1 MGINYKVSIKIFGA
15 ILSVLGLA
23 MLLPLIV
30 AIIYGELSS
39 IRTFLKILVP
49 AIVIGET
56 LRRAIPSNK
65 ATLKMRDG
73 VFIVSISWILC
84 SIIGCLPFYVSGS
97 IPNFIDALFE
107 SCSGFSTT
115 GSTILNNIEALPK
128 AMLFWRAFSHWLG
141 GMGILV
147 FTIALLPA
155 LGVDGQQIAAAE
167 VPGPTLSKITPK
179 LSDTARYLY
188 ILYFLLTLAETILL
202 MFGGMDLFDA
212 LCHSFSSL
220 GTGGFSNYND
230 SIGHFNS
237 LYIEII
243 IMLFMFI
250 AGINFNLF
258 FVFYKNGFKAFY
270 KDGEWKAYIYILVG
284 TTLLIAFG
292 LYVHGDYTFGNAL
305 RYSAFQDISILT
317 TTGFATAD
325 YTLWPTFCQM
335 LIFALLFCGGCS
347 SSTGGSVKVVRVLV
361 LFKMVKRTIAIRL
374 HPNAIVQV
382 KINNQLL
389 TRDTV
394 SNIANF
400 IFLYLGLGMFGAFLL
415 SFDGHSFIT
424 SISAS
429 FTCLGNAGPGF
440 SAIGPAENFNIF
452 SQFSKLVLSFMMIA
466 GRLELFT
473 LLMLFTRK
481 FWNPFH

>member
-1 MGINYKVSIKIFGA
+1 MSINYKVSVKVFGA
-15 ILSVLGLA
+15 ILAILGLA
-23 MLLPLIV
+23 MLLPLGV
-30 AIIYGELSS
+30 AIFYGETHC
-39 IRTFLKILVP
+39 IKIFMKILVP
-49 AIVIGET
+49 SIAIGGI
-56 LRRAIPSNK
+56 LLRAIDSNK
-65 ATLKMRDG
+65 ASLKMRDG

-84 SIIGCLPFYVSGS
+84 SIIGCLPFYLSGS
-97 IPNFIDALFE
+97 IPNFVDALFE

-115 GSTILNNIEALPK
+115 GSSILNDIEALPK
-128 AMLFWRAFSHWLG
+128 AMLFWRTFAHWLG

-147 FTIALLPA
+147 FTIALLPT

-188 ILYFLLTLAETILL
+188 ILYFMMTIVETILL

-220 GTGGFSNYND
+220 GTGGFSNYNN
-230 SIGHFNS
+230 SIAHFDS
-237 LYIEII
+237 LYIEIV
-243 IMLFMFI
+243 IMIFMFL

-258 FVFYKNGFKAFY
+258 FVFYKNGLKAFY
-270 KDGEWKAYIYILVG
+270 KDGEWKTYVYIIAIT
-284 TTLLIAFG
+284 TTLIAIG
-292 LYVHGDYTFGNAL
+292 LYLHHDYSFGQAL
-305 RYSAFQDISILT
+305 RYSAFQDISLVT

-335 LIFALLFCGGCS
+335 LIFTLLFCGGCS
-347 SSTGGSVKVVRVLV
+347 SSTGGGIKVVRILV
-361 LFKMVKRTIAIRL
+361 LFKMVKRSIAIRL
-374 HPNAIVQV
+374 HPNAVVQV
-382 KINNQLL
+382 KVNNQLL

-400 IFLYLGLGMFGAFLL
+400 IFLYLALGMFGAFLI
-415 SFDGHSFIT
+415 SFDGHDFIT
-424 SISAS
+424 NISAA

-452 SQFSKLVLSFMMIA
+452 SHFSKMVLSFLMIA

-473 LLMLFTRK
+473 LLMLFTRR